1 MRRVLI
7 KTILPPATIGIV
19 GGGQLGQMMA
29 LSAKAMGYRVGILD
43 PTPNAPA
50 AQVAD
55 FQITAEYDDQAA
67 LLQLAQRSAVLTYEF
82 ENAAEETLQKA
93 SQYAE
98 LPQGVELLHITGQ
111 RLREKTF
118 LKNAQIPVT
127 NFASVTD
134 EPSLKQAIAQ
144 VGYPAL
150 LKTVSG
156 GYDGHG
162 QLDINEPAD
171 LDQAAELYTKV
182 PCILEARQKFQAEA
196 SVMVTRD
203 LHQQI
208 QTFPLVTN
216 QHKNHILHTT
226 IAADQFSELLQQK
239 AQVYA
244 ERIAE
249 QLDLY
254 GVLGIEFFVV
264 NDHDLVVNE
273 LAPRPH
279 NSGHYT
285 IEACNIS
292 QFEAHI
298 RSICGLPIPQ
308 IVQYK
313 PAVMRNLLGEDLNL
327 ARKLLKDHPE
337 WHFHDYGKAEIR
349 PQRKLG
355 HITVLGS
362 DVEQLL
368 ETTAMLKG
376 EN

>member
-1 MRRVLI
+1 
-7 KTILPPATIGIV
+7 
-19 GGGQLGQMMA
+19 
-29 LSAKAMGYRVGILD
+29 
-43 PTPNAPA
+43 
-50 AQVAD
+50 
-55 FQITAEYDDQAA
+55 
-67 LLQLAQRSAVLTYEF
+67 
-82 ENAAEETLQKA
+82 
-93 SQYAE
+93 
-98 LPQGVELLHITGQ
+98 
-111 RLREKTF
+111 
-118 LKNAQIPVT
+118 
-127 NFASVTD
+127 
-134 EPSLKQAIAQ
+134 
-144 VGYPAL
+144 
-150 LKTVSG
+150 
-156 GYDGHG
+156 
-162 QLDINEPAD
+162 
-171 LDQAAELYTKV
+171 
-182 PCILEARQKFQAEA
+182 
-196 SVMVTRD
+196 MVTRD
-203 LHQQI
+203 LYQQI

-327 ARKLLKDHPE
+327 ARKLLKDHSE
-337 WHFHDYGKAEIR
+337 WNFHDYGKAEIR

>member
-1 MRRVLI
+1 MRRALI

-111 RLREKTF
+111 RLREKSF

-134 EPSLKQAIAQ
+134 ETSLKQAIAQ

-171 LDQAAELYTKV
+171 LDKAAELYTKV

-208 QTFPLVTN
+208 KTFPLVTN

-226 IAADQFSELLQQK
+226 IAADQFSELLRQK

-264 NDHDLVVNE
+264 NDHELVVNE

>member
-1 MRRVLI
+1 MRRALI

-111 RLREKTF
+111 RLREKSF

-134 EPSLKQAIAQ
+134 ETSLKQAIAQ

-171 LDQAAELYTKV
+171 LDKAAELYTKV

-208 QTFPLVTN
+208 KTFPLVTN

-226 IAADQFSELLQQK
+226 IAADQFSELLRQK

-264 NDHDLVVNE
+264 NDHELVVNE

-362 DVEQLL
+362 DVDQLL

>member
-1 MRRVLI
+1 MI

-118 LKNAQIPVT
+118 LKNTQIPVT

-362 DVEQLL
+362 DVDQLL
-368 ETTAMLKG
+368 ETIAMLKG

>member
-1 MRRVLI
+1 MI

-134 EPSLKQAIAQ
+134 EASLKQAIAQ

-162 QLDINEPAD
+162 QLDINAPAD
-171 LDQAAELYTKV
+171 LDKAAKLYTKV

-254 GVLGIEFFVV
+254 GVLGIEFFVI
-264 NDHDLVVNE
+264 NDQDLVVNE

-327 ARKLLKDHPE
+327 ARKLLIDHPE

-362 DVEQLL
+362 DVDQLL

>member
-327 ARKLLKDHPE
+327 ARKLLKDHSE

>member
-1 MRRVLI
+1 MRRALI

-111 RLREKTF
+111 RLREKSF

-134 EPSLKQAIAQ
+134 ETSLKQAIAQ

-171 LDQAAELYTKV
+171 LDKAAELYTKV

-208 QTFPLVTN
+208 KTFPLVTN

-226 IAADQFSELLQQK
+226 IAADQFSELLRQK
-239 AQVYA
+239 AQVYS

-264 NDHDLVVNE
+264 NDHELVVNE

-362 DVEQLL
+362 DVDQLL

>member
-171 LDQAAELYTKV
+171 LDKAAELYTKV

-208 QTFPLVTN
+208 KTFPLVTN

-264 NDHDLVVNE
+264 NDHELVVNE

>member
-362 DVEQLL
+362 DVEQLM
-368 ETTAMLKG
+368 ETIAMLKG

>member
-1 MRRVLI
+1 MRRALI

-111 RLREKTF
+111 RLREKSF

-134 EPSLKQAIAQ
+134 ETSLKQAIAQ

-171 LDQAAELYTKV
+171 LDRAAELYTKV

-226 IAADQFSELLQQK
+226 IAADQFSELLRQK

-264 NDHDLVVNE
+264 NDHELVVNE

-337 WHFHDYGKAEIR
+337 WHFHDYGKVEIR

-362 DVEQLL
+362 SVDQLL